1 MTDRQQ
7 EKKVSAASLG
17 YRATDAYEH
26 TYWRLDKMI
35 LLPLAWT
42 LWTVS
47 LWTLGLSQTLLQE
60 PLTVLY
66 PTILSSPSIE
76 CDCANVDCDSVYWFR
91 SISNNSKMEFIG
103 QGNHADRMIH
113 GNGVDETRFKLIS
126 KSKILFVLQIINL
139 TEEDTGTYSC
149 VLKKRNNETWKPGI
163 LLLPG
168 VTPQKIK
175 TETKPTVKSVC
186 RCKKS
191 PQVDGCGSL
200 VFWPLVGLIA
210 ALVLTL
216 VGTLY
221 YFSRLPKKCR
231 HHFAKK
237 R

>member
-1 MTDRQQ
+1 MT
-7 EKKVSAASLG
+7 
-17 YRATDAYEH
+17 
-26 TYWRLDKMI
+26 

-47 LWTLGLSQTLLQE
+47 LWSLGLSQTLLQE
-60 PLTVLY
+60 PLSVLY
-66 PTILSSPSIE
+66 PEILSSLSIE
-76 CDCANVDCDSVYWFR
+76 CDCADVVCDSVYWFR

-103 QGNHADRMIH
+103 QGNHADRIIF
-113 GNGVDETRFKLIS
+113 GNGVDKRRFKLIS
-126 KSKILFVLQIINL
+126 KSKMLFALKIINL
-139 TEEDTGTYSC
+139 TKEDTGTYSC

-168 VTPQKIK
+168 VIPQIIK
-175 TETKPTVKSVC
+175 TDTKPTVKSVC
-186 RCKKS
+186 RCNKS
-191 PQVDGCGSL
+191 PQDGCGSL

-231 HHFAKK
+231 HHFVKK

>member
-1 MTDRQQ
+1 MT
-7 EKKVSAASLG
+7 
-17 YRATDAYEH
+17 
-26 TYWRLDKMI
+26 

-47 LWTLGLSQTLLQE
+47 LWSLGLSQTLLQE

-66 PTILSSPSIE
+66 PKILSSSSIE
-76 CDCANVDCDSVYWFR
+76 CDCADVACDSVYWFR

-103 QGNHADRMIH
+103 QGNHADRIIL
-113 GNGVDETRFKLIS
+113 GNGVDKRRFKFIN
-126 KSKILFVLQIINL
+126 KSKILFVLQIFNL
-139 TEEDTGTYSC
+139 TKEDTGTYSC
-149 VLKKRNNETWKPGI
+149 VLKKRNSETWKPGF

-168 VTPQKIK
+168 VTPQIIK
-175 TETKPTVKSVC
+175 TDTTKPTVKSVC
-186 RCKKS
+186 RCNKS
-191 PQVDGCGSL
+191 PQDGCGSL
-200 VFWPLVGLIA
+200 VFWPLVGFIA

-231 HHFAKK
+231 HHFVKK